1 MKRVSSKT
9 LKRALKDWQNLANGH
24 SPSPD
29 DLADAP
35 LLVDWE
41 PRWTAAGVMYL
52 VGQVRGHP
60 KLRDGPRATSIIL
73 AADIDEG
80 WARTISRYYQLGP
93 QRGEILQ

>member
-9 LKRALKDWQNLANGH
+9 LKRALKDWEKLANGY
-24 SPSPD
+24 SPSLN

-41 PRWTAAGVMYL
+41 PRWTATGVMFL

-60 KLRDGPRATSIIL
+60 KLQDGPCSTSLVL
-73 AADIDEG
+73 AVDVQEG
-80 WARTISRYYQLGP
+80 WARTLSRYYRLGP
-93 QRGEILQ
+93 QHGETLH